1 MQPYSDDIMIYNELT
16 GRYILT
22 ETAIENNGISL
33 RARLSAN
40 RTINPT
46 TVINSLLTRAS
57 DMIYNYIHAFNI
69 DNRHQDYLIA
79 NIPELRIIIYRAMLQ
94 QVEYILMNGDLS
106 RSVDKDKRDIAI
118 DASAKQTLETVVPS
132 LGVPITYIG
141 GY

>member
-1 MQPYSDDIMIYNELT
+1 MQPYNDDKMRFDELT

-118 DASAKQTLETVVPS
+118 DASAKQTLETVIPS